1 MPHLTDSDVRT
12 FQLHGVT
19 FSSYS
24 SSATGA
30 TRIGAWRADFSP
42 RTPGQAHTMSE
53 EEVLYVLAG
62 HLAVEVAEDSFVAEP
77 GDAVLVPA
85 GARFR
90 VSNDTD
96 QPAQAWVTTSIGMT
110 AAMCAGGDRLAPP
123 WAQ

>member
-1 MPHLTDSDVRT
+1 
-12 FQLHGVT
+12 
-19 FSSYS
+19 
-24 SSATGA
+24 
-30 TRIGAWRADFSP
+30 
-42 RTPGQAHTMSE
+42 MSE

-62 HLAVEVAEDSFVAEP
+62 QLAVEVADDHFTAEA

-110 AAMCAGGDRLAPP
+110 AALCAGGEQLTPP